1 VFVESGQAELSVLW
15 GADVERFSGRRV
27 AAALS
32 FLLVPL
38 VGAVGWIVQGPA
50 VGITAAALL
59 FGCFTF
65 LVAFA
70 MAHRDLCSIPAPPRV
85 SASEQVDDESSPAVG
100 WDDRPPGTAGTVSR
114 LAG

>member
-1 VFVESGQAELSVLW
+1 MESGQAELSVLW
-15 GADVERFSGRRV
+15 KAYVERFSGRRV

-38 VGAVGWIVQGPA
+38 VGAVAWMLHGPA
-50 VGITAAALL
+50 VGVTVAAIV
-59 FGCFTF
+59 FGGFVF

-70 MAHRDLCSIPAPPRV
+70 MAHRELTATPAPPTALA
-85 SASEQVDDESSPAVG
+85 SASEDYAAGVAVASVEDE
-100 WDDRPPGTAGTVSR
+100 PPTEGDTITR